1 MNGPSFVTRE
11 EFEAL
16 RRDIEARIREL
27 TGEVDG
33 EKAVTR
39 HILEQTRRN
48 GENLIAIRSELAT
61 VKAQIG
67 NFGLHMIVFKADL
80 AHQTRLYD
88 VLAQDVRFIRAA
100 LERRETERRE
110 REEGDGK

>member
-16 RRDIEARIREL
+16 RRDIESRIREL

-39 HILEQTRRN
+39 HILEQSRRN
-48 GENLIAIRSELAT
+48 GDGLTAIRSELAT
-61 VKAQIG
+61 VKSQIDSL
-67 NFGLHMIVFKADL
+67 GLDVVVMKADL

-88 VLAQDVRFIRAA
+88 VLMQDVRLMRDDMRAIRAA
-100 LERRETERRE
+100 LAPR
-110 REEGDGK
+110 DPP